1 MVRTIIFDFDMTL
14 VDSIYAI
21 TRGLNKMAEHFNLR
35 QVDENDTRRVMS
47 LEAKDFWK
55 TLWGYDDPAWRDYFV
70 KAVAGQEKN
79 YLEVSPGAVEL
90 LRRLRNKG
98 FGVGLATNR
107 DNAWYALASIGLAKY
122 FDTAVGSRDVSRG
135 KPSPDMLLLAM
146 NQMGADPGQTVY
158 IGDSPYDMEA
168 ASKAGVRAV
177 GVLEGGTSRE
187 DLLAAGA
194 WQVRPT
200 LNDLDDI
207 LNF

>member
-1 MVRTIIFDFDMTL
+1 MVRTVIFDFDMTL

-35 QVDENDTRRVMS
+35 PVDENDTRRVMS

-55 TLWGYDDPAWRDYFV
+55 ALWGYDDPSWRDFFM
-70 KAVAGQEKN
+70 KSVAGQEKN
-79 YLEVSPGAVEL
+79 YLEITPGAVEL
-90 LRRLRNKG
+90 LNRLRNSG
-98 FGVGLATNR
+98 FGLGLATNR

-122 FDTAVGSRDVSRG
+122 FDTAVGSRDVPHG
-135 KPSPDMLLLAM
+135 KPAPDMLFMAM

-158 IGDSPYDMEA
+158 IGDSPYDMQA
-168 ASKAGVRAV
+168 AAKAGVRAV

-187 DLLAAGA
+187 ELLAAGA

-200 LNDLDDI
+200 LNDLNDI